1 MEAKISDLAALSSVV
16 KEEDGGDDSIDFDG
30 ILADAESSEHSD
42 HFSDIFQEF
51 EQGLSEYE
59 DDLRVEDSLSD
70 DR

>member
-16 KEEDGGDDSIDFDG
+16 KEDGGEDSIDFDG
-30 ILADAESSEHSD
+30 IMADAESSEHSD